1 MEGGTWKEE
10 DGGKV
15 LKKAAGMSL
24 KKLEPGYE
32 EGGAFEKE
40 REGKS
45 CMDGVTLS

>member
-1 MEGGTWKEE
+1 
-10 DGGKV
+10 V
-15 LKKAAGMSL
+15 LKKAAGVSL

-45 CMDGVTLS
+45 WMDGVTLS